1 MIACKS
7 DPEVIPVVDPVH
19 GNELSEPYNI
29 GLIEVTKATAEGKTK
44 MRNGLRW
51 LLQRLEQ
58 HRMYRSCIF
67 SRLRS
72 CHR

>member
-19 GNELSEPYNI
+19 GNELGEAHDI
-29 GLIEVTKATAEGKTK
+29 GLIEVTEVTSEGKTK

-51 LLQRLEQ
+51 LLQRIEG
-58 HRMYRSCIF
+58 HRTY
-67 SRLRS
+67 
-72 CHR
+72 